1 MLLLASLLCGFVFG
15 CGLLISGMVSPTKV
29 LAFLDVFGDWDPSL
43 AVVMAA
49 AVTVTWMGFRIAAR
63 HGQPLLAEKCEWP
76 TRTRI
81 DAPLASGAALFGVGW
96 GLAGLCPGPAVVNLA
111 TLSPAVLVF
120 VAAMITGMA
129 LHDLWRRRLT
139 AAARARGVT
148 AMRVDG

>member
-1 MLLLASLLCGFVFG
+1 MLPLASLLCGFVFG
-15 CGLLISGMVSPTKV
+15 CGLLISAMVSPTKV

-63 HGQPLLAEKCEWP
+63 HGQPFLAEKCEWP
-76 TRTRI
+76 TKTKI
-81 DAPLASGAALFGVGW
+81 DAPLVLGALVFGVGW

-111 TLSPAVLVF
+111 TLSPKALVF

-139 AAARARGVT
+139 ATARARDVT
-148 AMRVDG
+148 TVKVDG